1 MNTLR
6 ELRRDAS
13 LSQRALA
20 ELLDVP
26 VNTLRMWDS
35 GLRSAPAHML
45 LRVRKAIACHAE
57 RTELMPLAQLPR
69 EFHVPVRTLQAAVRT
84 GRLTSRQQR

>member
-20 ELLDVP
+20 DLLAVP

-35 GLRSAPAHML
+35 GLRPAPAHML

-57 RTELMPLAQLPR
+57 RTELMPMEQLARNSMCMCGPCR
-69 EFHVPVRTLQAAVRT
+69 WRSAQADSP
-84 GRLTSRQQR
+84 LTSL